1 MKNLF
6 ILLLAILGLTSCSKD
21 SLEPL
26 TDNGIAPRQ
35 SEIMVRA
42 SYLTFTDECI
52 TECGGQNK
60 DKVLFIEDAT
70 VNLYAGEGAGND
82 ASLIPLQKM
91 RTNGDGAALLEDV
104 EPGTYTVVIETDL
117 GTKSRSLTTQLHKRA
132 FIDFSF

>member
-6 ILLLAILGLTSCSKD
+6 ILLLAIIGLTSCSKD

-26 TDNGIAPRQ
+26 VDNELAPRA

-42 SYLTFTDECI
+42 TYLTFTDQCI

-60 DKVLFIEDAT
+60 DVVSFIEDAA
-70 VNLYAGEGAGND
+70 VNLYAGESEGTD
-82 ASLIPLQKM
+82 ASLVPIIKM
-91 RTNGDGAALLEDV
+91 RTNADGAALLKDV
-104 EPGTYTVVIETDL
+104 EPGTYTVVVESAL
-117 GTKSRSLTTQLHKRA
+117 GTKSRIVTTQLHRRS

>member
-26 TDNGIAPRQ
+26 VNNEISPRQ

-42 SYLTFTDECI
+42 SYLTFTDQCI
-52 TECGGQNK
+52 TECGGQTK
-60 DKVLFIEDAT
+60 DVVTFIEGAD
-70 VNLYAGEGAGND
+70 VNLYAGENVVTD
-82 ASLIPLQKM
+82 ASLIPILKM
-91 RTNGDGAALLEDV
+91 QTNSEGAALIQDLD
-104 EPGTYTVVIETDL
+104 PGTYTVVIETEL
-117 GTKSRSLTTQLHKRA
+117 GTKSRTLTTQLHKRS

>member
-26 TDNGIAPRQ
+26 VDNELSPRQ

-42 SYLTFTDECI
+42 SYLTFTDQCI

-60 DKVLFIEDAT
+60 DIVTFIEDAD
-70 VNLYAGEGAGND
+70 VNLYAGENSATD
-82 ASLIPLQKM
+82 ASLIPILKM
-91 RTNGDGAALLEDV
+91 QTNSDGAAIIKDV
-104 EPGTYTVVIETDL
+104 EPGTYTVIIETEL
-117 GTKSRSLTTQLHKRA
+117 GTKSRTLTTQLHKRS